1 MIFVSYI
8 QTNPRKENPVP
19 KPKVELPNIHPA
31 DELCGLR
38 EEIKILQDRADELRD
53 KLLADGAD
61 LNGDMYTAV
70 IQAGVRETLDRKAL
84 IEAYGEKAIAPFVK
98 KTNYKVVK
106 LVEHN

>member
-1 MIFVSYI
+1 M
-8 QTNPRKENPVP
+8 P
-19 KPKVELPNIHPA
+19 KVKVELPNIHPA

-38 EEIKILQDRADELRD
+38 EEIKILTDRANELRD

-70 IQAGVRETLDRKAL
+70 IQAGVRETLDRQAL
-84 IEAYGEKAIAPFVK
+84 IEAYGEKAIAPFIK